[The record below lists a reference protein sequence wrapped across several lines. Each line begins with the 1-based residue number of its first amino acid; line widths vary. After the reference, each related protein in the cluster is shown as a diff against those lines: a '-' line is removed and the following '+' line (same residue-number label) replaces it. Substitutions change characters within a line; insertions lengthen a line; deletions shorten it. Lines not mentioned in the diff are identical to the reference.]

1 MDDKK
6 TALRDAL
13 KEYKE
18 IKNAA
23 NAMALKKLSDEFPE
37 KFNEY
42 LSEHLNKNKNKKN
55 EEESLD
61 SKENKESE
69 KLDEGLENKKD
80 KKDMKKEENKEKET
94 QKGVEEKIVEN
105 KEKDNKE
112 KTLNENLSD
121 DEYETDDLLDD
132 YGIKDVDSYGLEDI
146 PEEEFDL
153 SDIEEEI
160 SKMEELEEELQEVR
174 DTSWSHDKSVT
185 YGPDSGVAFKEKLK
199 GLKNMLNELL
209 DEGEEDLGES
219 KEGYIDET
227 EDDVITD
234 ADLEGILDEM
244 NHEMEFE
251 DEIDEH
257 HGKSHGF
264 GRKQTAKLPGEGS
277 DYRKNQMRYAMR
289 ENEKITKNL
298 IETNKKTTKSLNEQR
313 KKVKVLSELVEGY
326 KAALEKYRD
335 QLMSMSVFNTNLA
348 HVNNI
353 LVNEELSLTPN
364 EKIKIIKEFK
374 EINSIAESEKKYKNI
389 LSEMKKPNKK
399 TLDEGLDEKLSKS
412 SIVDGSSKKALDEVI
427 EKTAYENNDHIQK
440 IKRLSEY
447 IENRRK

>member
-42 LSEHLNKNKNKKN
+42 LSEHLNKNKKN

-69 KLDEGLENKKD
+69 NLDEGLENKKD

-121 DEYETDDLLDD
+121 DEYETDDLLGD

-219 KEGYIDET
+219 KEEYIDET

-289 ENEKITKNL
+289 ENEKITNNL

-440 IKRLSEY
+440 IKRLTEY